1 MLNAS
6 NININIILHE
16 ILRRTGMQG
25 ERKGGGDKPIIGPC

>member
-16 ILRRTGMQG
+16 ILRRAGMKRGRVG
-25 ERKGGGDKPIIGPC
+25 EGDKPIIGPC